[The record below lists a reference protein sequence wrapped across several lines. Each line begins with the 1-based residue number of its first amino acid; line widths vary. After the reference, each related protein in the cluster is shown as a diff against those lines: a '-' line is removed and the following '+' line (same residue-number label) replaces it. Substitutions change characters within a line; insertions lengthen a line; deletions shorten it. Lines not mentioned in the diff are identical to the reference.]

1 MVDTLSDVLR
11 SVQLAGAVFFAQEA
25 SAWLA
30 ADAPSAVR
38 LSAHGMLGVE
48 HVIEYHVVTEGVCW
62 GGARGDPSIRLE
74 AGDVLVLPH
83 GDAELA
89 MQGGGHDRAQVICGF
104 LGCSARPFSPLLA
117 TLPRVMHL
125 PGAGHRDSARRRL
138 VELAL
143 AESAANRAGSDCMLV
158 RLGELLFA
166 EVVRQHA
173 DSLPPQNAGWFA
185 GLRDAGIG
193 RALQKLHERPAHPWT
208 LETLAKDVGMSRS
221 TLAERFVDFV
231 GVPPMQYLAQWRIQ
245 LAASLLRSSKSS
257 LAEIALR
264 VGYGSEAALSRAFKR
279 QLGVSPTPYRRADP
293 GLVACSA

>member
-1 MVDTLSDVLR
+1 MIDPLSDVLR
-11 SVQLAGAVFFAQEA
+11 SVQLASAVFFARDA
-25 SAWLA
+25 SGCWA
-30 ADAPSAVR
+30 AGEPPADV
-38 LSAHGMLGVE
+38 LSAHGVE
-48 HVIEYHVVTEGVCW
+48 HVIQYHVVTEGACW
-62 GGARGDPSIRLE
+62 GGARGEPSTRLE

-83 GDAELA
+83 GDAELSLHA
-89 MQGGGHDRAQVICGF
+89 GAHERAQVICGF
-104 LGCSARPFSPLLA
+104 LGCNARPFSPLLA

-125 PGAGHRDSARRRL
+125 PGAGHRDSVRRRL

-173 DSLPPQNAGWFA
+173 DSLPAQNAGWFA

-193 RALQKLHERPAHPWT
+193 RALHRLHERPAHPWT
-208 LETLAKDVGMSRS
+208 LEALAKNVGMSRS
-221 TLAERFVDFV
+221 TLAERFVDCV
-231 GVPPMQYLAQWRIQ
+231 GIPPIQYLAQWRIQ

-279 QLGVSPTPYRRADP
+279 QLGVSPTPYRRADL
-293 GLVACSA
+293 GLLAYWA